1 MLFLDTIPLVWG
13 QTDVHCEN
21 TNIFDYLTTATMTIQ
36 LPTKPTIAVTK
47 YMRTRKRASPLGRA
61 NERLDDNS

>member
-1 MLFLDTIPLVWG
+1 MDTTALVWG
-13 QTDVHCEN
+13 EQMSTVKYKY
-21 TNIFDYLTTATMTIQ
+21 IDYLATATMTMQ

-47 YMRTRKRASPLGRA
+47 YMRARKRASPLGRA